1 MCALKRNYY
10 ISSYKY
16 SCGIIYQKIT
26 KYTSILSNNM
36 KCYMTKS
43 LSINQGVY
51 SLQSSGYAIF
61 LKDIKRRKTY
71 FVRLKMEIVLKQS
84 IYIYTH

>member
-1 MCALKRNYY
+1 
-10 ISSYKY
+10 
-16 SCGIIYQKIT
+16 
-26 KYTSILSNNM
+26 
-36 KCYMTKS
+36 MTKS